1 MSTYS
6 EMVKRKRGVSASPE
20 PEDMQNTPKWTS
32 NAVMRPVT
40 GAAALH
46 VLLMRV
52 GFAQDAYEVFG
63 WTAPT
68 VFTRAEMHEKWTEF
82 DEGMAYAQVPAWR
95 TCPVWRTQ
103 PKAVR
108 KAYRAVILGAYRIWI
123 WAIDIVAA
131 RLELM
136 EDLSD
141 NETDMEA

>member
-1 MSTYS
+1 
-6 EMVKRKRGVSASPE
+6 MVKRMRGDSASPE
-20 PEDMQNTPKWTS
+20 PGDIQSTPKWTS
-32 NAVMRPVT
+32 KSVMCPVT

-52 GFAQDAYEVFG
+52 GCAQDAYEVFG
-63 WTAPT
+63 WTADT

-82 DEGMAYAQVPAWR
+82 DEGMAYDHV
-95 TCPVWRTQ
+95 PVWRTQ

-108 KAYRAVILGAYRIWI
+108 KAYKAVRLGVYQIFIWVM
-123 WAIDIVAA
+123 DIVAV

>member
-1 MSTYS
+1 VSTYS
-6 EMVKRKRGVSASPE
+6 EMKRKRGVSASPE
-20 PEDMQNTPKWTS
+20 PESMQKTPKWTS
-32 NAVMRPVT
+32 KAVMRPVT

-63 WTAPT
+63 WTAHT

-82 DEGMAYAQVPAWR
+82 GEGMAYDQV
-95 TCPVWRTQ
+95 PVWRTQ
-103 PKAVR
+103 PKVVR
-108 KAYRAVILGAYRIWI
+108 KAYKAVRLGAYHIFI
-123 WAIDIVAA
+123 WAMGIVAA

>member
-1 MSTYS
+1 MC
-6 EMVKRKRGVSASPE
+6 
-20 PEDMQNTPKWTS
+20 
-32 NAVMRPVT
+32 PVT

-52 GFAQDAYEVFG
+52 GCAQDVYEVFG
-63 WTAPT
+63 WTADT

-82 DEGMAYAQVPAWR
+82 DEM
-95 TCPVWRTQ
+95 
-103 PKAVR
+103 
-108 KAYRAVILGAYRIWI
+108 
-123 WAIDIVAA
+123 DIVAV